1 MDNLIFDRLRSD
13 VDTAL
18 SNPENTSFLKGAYNY
33 TDLNRVEEWCDFLQ
47 TILRYYGYKEELVI
61 KKDWNLRDYPTRKQ
75 IDRIRSNID
84 SLKDY
89 CYALSTETIIYDNSL
104 DYEKANVLEKILFD
118 IDKYIKDM
126 TINTGFNY
134 NIGATLIRGSFE
146 QFSIDT
152 SIIKETDKYKSNV
165 GVGNLLI
172 QDDYIT
178 LKVE

>member
-1 MDNLIFDRLRSD
+1 MDKLIYDRLRSD

-18 SNPENTSFLKGAYNY
+18 SNPEDVSFLKGAYNH

-47 TILRYYGYKEELVI
+47 TVLRYYGYKEQLVI

-84 SLKDY
+84 SLKNY
-89 CYALSTETIIYDNSL
+89 CYALLTETIIYDNTL
-104 DYEKANVLEKILFD
+104 DYEKANILEKILFD

-126 TINTGFNY
+126 TVSTGFNY

-152 SIIKETDKYKSNV
+152 STIIENKKYNSKV
-165 GVGNLLI
+165 GIGNLLI

-178 LKVE
+178 LKTE

>member
-1 MDNLIFDRLRSD
+1 MDKLIYDRLKSD

-18 SNPENTSFLKGAYNY
+18 NNPENVSFLKGSYNY

-47 TILRYYGYKEELVI
+47 TVLRYYGYKEELVI

-75 IDRIRSNID
+75 IDR
-84 SLKDY
+84 
-89 CYALSTETIIYDNSL
+89 L
-104 DYEKANVLEKILFD
+104 DYEKANILEKILFD

-126 TINTGFNY
+126 TVSSGFNY

-152 SIIKETDKYKSNV
+152 SIIKETDKHKANV